1 MNERYK
7 VLANKNRKQH
17 VYKECDLVWLHLRK
31 ERFPNMHKNK
41 LIAAFNGFFQ
51 GY

>member
-7 VLANKNRKQH
+7 VLANKNR
-17 VYKECDLVWLHLRK
+17 KECDLVWLHLRK